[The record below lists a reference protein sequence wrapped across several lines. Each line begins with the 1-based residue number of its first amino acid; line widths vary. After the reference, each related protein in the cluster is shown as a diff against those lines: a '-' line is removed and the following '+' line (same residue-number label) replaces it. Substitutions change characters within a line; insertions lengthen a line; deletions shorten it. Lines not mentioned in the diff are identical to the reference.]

1 LGIPGGLVFFLF
13 PFFLTRTYELLFLFL
28 EEELSV
34 FSDFWVVFWRRT
46 AMAFS
51 WSFLF
56 SFIVVGEGGKGSLI
70 RGEFGNGRGDRG
82 EKNGC
87 IHLPL
92 LF

>member
-1 LGIPGGLVFFLF
+1 
-13 PFFLTRTYELLFLFL
+13 
-28 EEELSV
+28 
-34 FSDFWVVFWRRT
+34 
-46 AMAFS
+46 MAFS

-56 SFIVVGEGGKGSLI
+56 SLIVVGEGGKGSLI